1 MTGGGSAE
9 ERLRRMIAGAAG
21 MVALHRDALDAIN
34 VFPVPDGDTGANLS
48 RTLAGASSAAED
60 APLGRAAAE
69 MAEGGLRAAR
79 GSSGVIGSQW
89 LRGFAAELDGN
100 ELGPEPISAALRAG
114 AEAARAAVAEPR
126 EGSMISVARDAAQ
139 ASGGDAESILESAIA
154 AAEESVERTP
164 MLNPVLADAGV
175 VDAGGRGLELILRG
189 MLAGLRGEEPPPAA
203 ADFGRIDP
211 SWLAGRLD
219 EAAGDGFCTELIVAG
234 AGEAALAGP
243 MRELAAASPE
253 TVMIAPDPAG
263 CRVHLHVPEPELAW
277 ARAGELGQLRL
288 FHAVDMALQSA
299 RAHGGDDDPA
309 VLAVVQ
315 GAGFAQIFRELGAAA
330 LIGGGP
336 GDNASV
342 ELIRSAAD
350 SIGRAE
356 VIVLPNHPDVAA
368 AARSAA
374 DASDDPKIHVVETA
388 TQAAGVAAIAAF
400 VGGIP
405 GGDAAAEMEIGRDSV
420 LVGSLTIAARD
431 AGGDVPVRAGRP
443 LAMLDGRVAAAAP
456 TFEQAADELIAEMR
470 AESPHGSLLTLFQG
484 APVSDDEADALMDA
498 VCAATD
504 LEVELVDGGQPL
516 YHWLIALE

>member
-1 MTGGGSAE
+1 MTGAGSGE
-9 ERLRRMIAGAAG
+9 DRLRRMIAGAAG

-48 RTLAGASSAAED
+48 RTLAGASAAARDAAPGRVAAETS
-60 APLGRAAAE
+60 
-69 MAEGGLRAAR
+69 EGGLRAAR

-89 LRGFAAELDGN
+89 LRGFASVLDSHDHDAAA
-100 ELGPEPISAALRAG
+100 LPDALRAG
-114 AEAARAAVAEPR
+114 AEAARSAVAEPR

-139 ASGGDAESILESAIA
+139 AAGDDAEAILESAIS
-154 AAEESVERTP
+154 AAEASVERTP

-219 EAAGDGFCTELIVAG
+219 EAAGEGFCTELIVAG
-234 AGEAALAGP
+234 AGEDALAGP
-243 MRELAAASPE
+243 MRELAEAGPE
-253 TVMIAPDPAG
+253 TVLIGPDPAG
-263 CRVHLHVPEPELAW
+263 CRVHLHTTEPERAW
-277 ARAGELGQLRL
+277 SRAAQLGELRL
-288 FHAVDMALQSA
+288 FHAVDMGLQSA

-330 LIGGGP
+330 LISGGP

-350 SIGRAE
+350 SIGRGE

-374 DASDDPKIHVVETA
+374 DSPGDPKILVVETA
-388 TQAAGVAAIAAF
+388 TQAAGAAAMAAF

-405 GGDAAAEMEIGRDSV
+405 GGDAAAEMEVGRDSV
-420 LVGSLTIAARD
+420 LVGSLTLAARD
-431 AGGDVPVRAGRP
+431 AGGAVPVRAGRP

-456 TFEQAADELIAEMR
+456 TFEQAADALIAEMR